1 MPQWGGKNRISGA
14 DSDVSNSKLIKPIL
28 LQIAAAPCLTQRG
41 FSLIE
46 VVVAVSI
53 LAIGILATMQM
64 GLLATRNIT
73 SGNIVTQAVLHAQ
86 GEIERIK
93 AHGSLA
99 NVKELFP
106 EDPLRHGYFQVSY
119 NFVDPL
125 AEEIEEPGSINCAT
139 AAYDGSGSCLAEV
152 RVSWM
157 RGGGGRGGRG
167 QVVLKTMFGEKV

>member
-1 MPQWGGKNRISGA
+1 M
-14 DSDVSNSKLIKPIL
+14 
-28 LQIAAAPCLTQRG
+28 
-41 FSLIE
+41 
-46 VVVAVSI
+46 SI
-53 LAIGILATMQM
+53 LSIGILGVMQM

-86 GEIERIK
+86 GELERIR
-93 AHGSLA
+93 AHGALA

-106 EDPLRHGYFQVSY
+106 EDPRRHGYFQVSY

-125 AEEIEEPGSINCAT
+125 AEEMDEPVLINCET
-139 AAYDGSGSCLAEV
+139 LAYDGSGSCLAEV

-167 QVVLKTMFGEKV
+167 QVVLKTMLGEKV

>member
-1 MPQWGGKNRISGA
+1 
-14 DSDVSNSKLIKPIL
+14 
-28 LQIAAAPCLTQRG
+28 
-41 FSLIE
+41 
-46 VVVAVSI
+46 
-53 LAIGILATMQM
+53 M

-86 GEIERIK
+86 GELERIK

-99 NVKELFP
+99 ELKEKFP
-106 EDPLRHGYFQVSY
+106 EDPIRQGLFRVSY

-125 AEEIEEPGSINCAT
+125 AEEINEPASINCETAT
-139 AAYDGSGSCLAEV
+139 YDGSGSCLAEV

-167 QVVLKTMFGEKV
+167 QVALKTMLGEPL